1 MPGAPT
7 LASGSG
13 GPLSAAHDV
22 ALLDLDGVVYVG
34 PDAVP
39 GVPEALS
46 DVRSAGMR
54 LGFVT
59 NNAAR
64 TPEQV
69 AEHLTE
75 LGVDAEPEDVIT
87 SSQAAA
93 TVVAE
98 LLGPGA
104 RVLPVG
110 GPGVATALRAAGLTV
125 VDRAEDHP
133 DAVVQGYGREVG
145 WAQLAEAVVAV
156 RNGARHVATNTDAT
170 IPSPRGPLPGN
181 GAMVGVVSAV
191 TGRQPLVT
199 GKPDPAMHAECVRRT
214 GARRPLVV
222 GDRLDTDIEGARAG
236 RGGQPARVHRRHRSR
251 ARCSLPR
258 PDTAPT
264 AGAGRGAGCWRP
276 PAGEHGDGGRRCG
289 GWDGAGGGGGGAVLV
304 HRGGAGTG
312 GGRSDGLDGLRAL
325 CVAHWAATRRRA
337 RPAASCAGDAPA
349 GTALGSWGRGRLR
362 RRSEQLAQAQ
372 QVPQSGLQL
381 HRPGGPRLAEGS
393 WPTVRAI
400 RSSLVIVSRMSA
412 FGMPCRRDRLHVP
425 HGTCA
430 QPPEDHLVQVG
441 QPAGQRAVQARGRL
455 GWAAMSP
462 RMPFRAVMHS
472 SIVATRAAL
481 RRHTNPS
488 NRPPGR

>member
-7 LASGSG
+7 LARGSG

-34 PDAVP
+34 PHAVP
-39 GVPEALS
+39 GVPAALTE
-46 DVRSAGMR
+46 VRGAGMR

-64 TPEQV
+64 TPEEV
-69 AEHLTE
+69 AAHLTE
-75 LGVDAEPEDVIT
+75 LGVPAEAADVIT

-98 LLGPGA
+98 LLGSGA

-125 VDRAEDHP
+125 VERAEDHP

-191 TGRQPLVT
+191 TGRAPLVT

-222 GDRLDTDIEGARAG
+222 GDRLDTDIEGAR
-236 RGGQPARVHRRHRSR
+236 R
-251 ARCSLPR
+251 ADASSLLVFSGVTDPGTLLAAVPEHR
-258 PDTAPT
+258 PDHIGQDASALLAVHPAALRTETGWRCGDWEARPGE
-264 AGAGRGAGCWRP
+264 AGALLLTRAPGAGS
-276 PAGEHGDGGRRCG
+276 PAP
-289 GWDGAGGGGGGAVLV
+289 GGGEP
-304 HRGGAGTG
+304 
-312 GGRSDGLDGLRAL
+312 DGLDGLRAL
-325 CVAHWAATRRRA
+325 CVAHWSAHPDEGRAARVV
-337 RPAASCAGDAPA
+337 AGDGHA
-349 GTALGSWGRGRLR
+349 GELLDRWGLG
-362 RRSEQLAQAQ
+362 
-372 QVPQSGLQL
+372 
-381 HRPGGPRLAEGS
+381 RP
-393 WPTVRAI
+393 
-400 RSSLVIVSRMSA
+400 
-412 FGMPCRRDRLHVP
+412 
-425 HGTCA
+425 
-430 QPPEDHLVQVG
+430 
-441 QPAGQRAVQARGRL
+441 
-455 GWAAMSP
+455 
-462 RMPFRAVMHS
+462 
-472 SIVATRAAL
+472 
-481 RRHTNPS
+481 
-488 NRPPGR
+488 